1 MKTFRNCVLAV
12 AVLSLAGVASYAQN
26 DTTRKDAQSAAAQAA
41 KLLAETP
48 ETVVAPPKPV
58 YWTNKLTTTV
68 NFAQTS
74 FTSWA
79 AGGNNNYT
87 LNSIIRGDAN
97 WAKDKKY
104 WNNHLEFD
112 YGFLYSQDKPIL
124 QKSVDRTFFTSTWGY
139 KVKEKLNYTATFTFL
154 NQTTNGW
161 TYPTPAVEADEEPT
175 PKQWKDARVLKSG
188 FLSPAYVTLG
198 LGIAWVPNKWL
209 TVNFA
214 PLTGSTTIVGNEKLR
229 KNYGLNRKSK
239 YEDKEEF
246 PDQKDEAGIYYT
258 TGSYYRPMSFALGA
272 QLTTNVKFRIND
284 KFDVNSNLI
293 LFSNYLKNPQNF
305 RVNWD
310 NTIIWKLNKFFS
322 LNMTTN
328 LIYDDNILI
337 IDPDKYP
344 NGHKAVQLKEF
355 LQLGFTYSFTNKK

>member
-1 MKTFRNCVLAV
+1 MDRLFRLLIPAV
-12 AVLSLAGVASYAQN
+12 VALFLGGTAFAQ
-26 DTTRKDAQSAAAQAA
+26 DDKTRKDAQEAAAEAA
-41 KLLAETP
+41 KLIAETP

-58 YWTNKLTTTV
+58 YWTDNLTTTL

-87 LNSIIRGDAN
+87 LNSIIRGNAN

-112 YGFLYSQDKPIL
+112 YGFLYSQDKPIV
-124 QKSVDRTFFTSTWGY
+124 QKNVDRTFITSTWGY
-139 KVKEKLNYTATFTFL
+139 KVKEKLNYTASFTFL
-154 NQTTNGW
+154 SQASNGW
-161 TYPTPAVEADEEPT
+161 TYPTPSVEEGEEPST
-175 PKQWKDARVLKSG
+175 KEWRDARILRSG
-188 FLSPAYVTLG
+188 LFSPATMTLG
-198 LGIAWVPNKWL
+198 LGVAWVPNKWL

-229 KNYGLNRKSK
+229 KNYGMTRKNK
-239 YEDKEEF
+239 FEDTAQY
-246 PDQKDEAGIYYT
+246 PDEKDEAGKYFI
-258 TGSYYRPMSFALGA
+258 TGKYYRPASFALGA
-272 QLTTNVKFRIND
+272 QLTTNVKFKINNN
-284 KFDVNSNLI
+284 FDVNSNLI

-310 NTIIWKLNKFFS
+310 NTIIWKFAKFFS

-328 LIYDDNILI
+328 LIYDDTILI
-337 IDPDKYP
+337 MDEEFP
-344 NGHKAVQLKEF
+344 NGHKTVQLKEF
-355 LQLGFTYSFTNKK
+355 MQFGFTYSFTNKK

>member
-1 MKTFRNCVLAV
+1 MRRFIEYSFVVLALFV
-12 AVLSLAGVASYAQN
+12 GVSAFAQ
-26 DTTRKDAQSAAAQAA
+26 DDKTKKDAQTAAAEAA
-41 KLLAETP
+41 KLLADTP

-58 YWTNKLTTTV
+58 YWTNTLKTTL

-97 WAKDKKY
+97 WAKGKTY

-124 QKSVDRTFFTSTWGY
+124 QKNVDRTFLTSTWGY
-139 KVKEKLNYTATFTFL
+139 KVKEKLNYTANFTFL
-154 NQTTNGW
+154 NQASNGW
-161 TYPTPAVEADEEPT
+161 NYPTPAVEADEEPT
-175 PKQWKDARVLKSG
+175 PKQWRDARILKSG
-188 FLSPAYVTLG
+188 FFSPAYVTLG
-198 LGIAWVPNKWL
+198 LGIAWVPNTWL

-214 PLTGSTTIVGNEKLR
+214 PLTGSTTIVSNEKLR
-229 KNYGLNRKSK
+229 KNYGMARKSK
-239 YEDKEEF
+239 YEDTAEF
-246 PDQKDEAGIYYT
+246 PDKKDDDGVYFITGNYYKPAT
-258 TGSYYRPMSFALGA
+258 FALGA
-272 QLTTNVKFRIND
+272 QLTTNVKFQINN

-310 NTIIWKLNKFFS
+310 NTIQWRLSKLFS
-322 LNMTTN
+322 LNLTTN
-328 LIYDDNILI
+328 LIYDDTILI
-337 IDPDKYP
+337 VDEKFP
-344 NGHKAVQLKEF
+344 NGHKTVQLKEF
-355 LQLGFTYSFTNKK
+355 MQFGFTYSFTNKK

>member
-1 MKTFRNCVLAV
+1 MRRILEYSLVILAMSFSMMAYGQDDKTK
-12 AVLSLAGVASYAQN
+12 
-26 DTTRKDAQSAAAQAA
+26 KDAQAAAAEAA
-41 KLLAETP
+41 QVLADTP
-48 ETVVAPPKPV
+48 EVVVAPPKPV
-58 YWTNKLTTTV
+58 YWTNTLTTTV

-112 YGFLYSQDKPIL
+112 YGFLYSQDKPII
-124 QKSVDRTFFTSTWGY
+124 QKSVDRTFITSTWGY
-139 KVKEKLNYTATFTFL
+139 KVKEKLNYTANFTFL

-161 TYPTPAVEADEEPT
+161 VYPTPAVQADEEPT

-188 FLSPAYVTLG
+188 FFSPAYVTLG
-198 LGIAWVPNKWL
+198 VGVAWVPTKWL

-229 KNYGLNRKSK
+229 KNYGMARKSK
-239 YEDKEEF
+239 FEDAALY
-246 PDQKDEAGIYYT
+246 PDQKDENGVYFITGNYYKPLT
-258 TGSYYRPMSFALGA
+258 FALGA
-272 QLTTNVKFRIND
+272 QLTTNVKFNIND
-284 KFDVNSNLI
+284 KFNVNSNLI

-310 NTIIWKLNKFFS
+310 NTILWKLSKLFS
-322 LNMTTN
+322 LNLTTN
-328 LIYDDNILI
+328 LIYDDTILVVEE
-337 IDPDKYP
+337 DFP
-344 NGHKAVQLKEF
+344 NGHRTVQLKEF
-355 LQLGFTYSFTNKK
+355 LQFGFTYSFTNKKK